1 MKFKEAVFGGNNGRI
16 RMKSKLS
23 PMGKKAIVGI
33 TFILFIIITYIIS
46 TESYNLF
53 QYAIELVTIVIGF
66 SIYIMA
72 KNTHKVSQNNYF
84 LFLGTTFFIVSAFDI
99 LHLLTIMNKSIF
111 TFNADDVSLQL
122 RAAARCF
129 QAISLV
135 VFSIL
140 ISREEK
146 PIKID
151 RLINIYFIT
160 AAVFFIEIVYGNLVF
175 NYNYYSIGNLPLKYI
190 SEGIICIFFLIAL
203 ILIIKN
209 KKKMHSDIILYL
221 LLAVSFLLFSE
232 FCFTFSK
239 GSYDILYI
247 SEHIAKLISY
257 YLIYKAIIQTT
268 LENPYNILFYKLTET
283 NSSLEIKTRLL
294 MQINKKLNDEINE
307 RKSIEEKLR
316 ESKRKY
322 QALLDYL
329 PFAVLTN
336 TEGKIAYVNNA
347 TLSLLKA
354 KKYKDLL
361 GKDISD
367 IIHPEFRDLSIQSI
381 EEGYENESKEMH
393 EFKFIAMDNTV
404 IDVEIKAVPHIFN
417 DKVSSLI
424 VIRDISERKE
434 ALKKEEALKEAKEY
448 DRIKNEFMANI
459 SHELRTPLNV
469 IFSSAQIIELYSQ
482 NNNNN
487 ENCKNILKYSKSL
500 KQNCNRMLRLV
511 NNLIDL
517 TKIDSGFLKLNM
529 QNHNIVNIVEDIT
542 LSVAEYIENKN
553 INLIFD
559 TDIEEKYM
567 AFDVDMIERI
577 ILNLLSNAV
586 KFTPPGGNIKVCI
599 SNADKFITISV
610 KDSGIGIPEDKLEM
624 IFDRFRQVDKSLTR
638 NTEGSG
644 IGLNLVKSLIVLHGG
659 EIKAYSTEG
668 VGSEFI
674 IKLPVTLT
682 AEDEVAAA
690 IDIREE
696 KVERIHIEFSDIYN

>member
-1 MKFKEAVFGGNNGRI
+1 MKY
-16 RMKSKLS
+16 KLS
-23 PMGKKAIVGI
+23 PMGKRVSIAIVF
-33 TFILFIIITYIIS
+33 TLFIIITYLIN

-53 QYAIELVTIVIGF
+53 QFAIELVSIIIGF
-66 SIYIMA
+66 SIYMIA
-72 KNTHKVSQNNYF
+72 RNTHKVSQNNYF

-99 LHLLTIMNKSIF
+99 LHILTIMNIPV
-111 TFNADDVSLQL
+111 FNLDTTNISLQL

-129 QAISLV
+129 QASSLV

-140 ISREEK
+140 LSREEK
-146 PIKID
+146 PVKVN
-151 RLINIYFIT
+151 RLINIYYIT
-160 AAVFFIEIVYGNLVF
+160 AIVFVCEIVYGNLVF
-175 NYNYYSIGNLPLKYI
+175 KHNFYNIGDLPLKYI
-190 SEGIICIFFLIAL
+190 SEAIICAFFLLAL
-203 ILIIKN
+203 ILIIRN
-209 KKKMHSDIILYL
+209 KKRMHEDILLYL
-221 LLAVSFLLFSE
+221 ILSISFLLVSE
-232 FCFTFSK
+232 ICFTFSK
-239 GSYDILYI
+239 SSYDALNI

-257 YLIYKAIIQTT
+257 YLLYKAIIQTT
-268 LENPYNILFYKLTET
+268 LENPYNLLFYKLTET

-347 TLSLLKA
+347 ALSLLKA

-367 IIHPEFRDLSIQSI
+367 IIHPDFRDLSIQSI
-381 EEGYENESKEMH
+381 EEGYENDSKEMN

-487 ENCKNILKYSKSL
+487 ENSKNILKYSKSL

-586 KFTPPGGNIKVCI
+586 KFTPPGGNIKVSI
-599 SNADKFITISV
+599 SDEDKFITISV
-610 KDSGIGIPEDKLEM
+610 KDSGIGIPNDKLEI

-644 IGLNLVKSLIVLHGG
+644 IGLNLVKSLIELHGG

-668 VGSEFI
+668 LGSEFI

-690 IDIREE
+690 IDIKEE